1 MIPQRRSKVTKRNNG
16 RLAFLRPKS
25 SGWFCH
31 ADSTAEARCLHWP
44 ARWPYLPP
52 ASLVAGAI
60 DGLFFFSFF
69 FFVFFPCIP
78 SLLFFCSI
86 YKSCEIPT
94 IDNFEDKA
102 LRLSLWHFSF
112 TFSLFLPLLLLPPF
126 IQGQIINLHP
136 HSSNLVQYDSRLP

>member
-44 ARWPYLPP
+44 ARWPDLPP

-60 DGLFFFSFF
+60 DGLFFFVF

-112 TFSLFLPLLLLPPF
+112 TFFSFSSSSFSFLPLFKDRLL
-126 IQGQIINLHP
+126 ICIHTVP
-136 HSSNLVQYDSRLP
+136 HLVQYDSRLP